1 MLWHIYGGIM
11 SGYNYAKK
19 IDIIGEYDV
28 AVVGGGPAGICAA
41 ASAARMGARVLLIE
55 RHGVLGGNL
64 TIGHVSPI
72 LGAVSEGTMYSE
84 IEHLLD
90 AEHKDAKQVMTRNG
104 REIHIDHEEAKGIL
118 ASFVKES
125 GAELMLCTSVVDVI
139 KDGDKVT
146 GLVINTP
153 EGLCAVSAKVVIDA
167 SGDGHAA
174 YLAGAEYKIGRD
186 GDGKTQ
192 PCTLEFLVDGVDES
206 VAISAWGGSDPVK
219 LPSGQEYR
227 ELCKQKNAEGEL
239 PKNVTIVRLHRTFYD
254 GERSVNA
261 TQLNDIDP
269 LDGRVLGNAEVELR
283 SQIESVLHFLQKYVP
298 GYENCRIKSS
308 ASVLGVRETRRITG
322 EYVLCDKDVE
332 DGARFDDVV
341 VHKAW
346 FLIDIHNPAG
356 GGQAEGHSKMA
367 QPYDIPYRCLL
378 PLGVENLLTSGRCI
392 SGTHRAHAS
401 YRVMAICMATGEA
414 AGVAA
419 ALAARI
425 GRTVRE
431 VGASE
436 VQEVLAGRGV
446 RLFD

>member
-1 MLWHIYGGIM
+1 M
-11 SGYNYAKK
+11 SNYNYTKT
-19 IDIIGEYDV
+19 IEVVGEYDV
-28 AVVGGGPAGICAA
+28 AVVGGGPAGVCAA
-41 ASAARMGARVLLIE
+41 VSAARMGARVLLVE
-55 RHGVLGGNL
+55 RHGILGGNL
-64 TIGHVSPI
+64 TLGHVSPI

-84 IEHLLD
+84 IEGLLD
-90 AEHKDAKQVMTRNG
+90 EAHKDAKQVMTRNG
-104 REIHIDHEEAKGIL
+104 REIHIDFEEAKGIL
-118 ASFVKES
+118 ASFVKKN
-125 GAELMLCTSVVDVI
+125 GAEFMLCTSVADVI
-139 KDGDKVT
+139 KDGNKIT
-146 GLVINTP
+146 GLVLNTP
-153 EGLCAVSAKVVIDA
+153 SGLCAVSANVVIDA

-174 YLAGAEYKIGRD
+174 YLAGAEYKVGRD
-186 GDGKTQ
+186 GDGRTQ
-192 PCTLEFLVDGVDES
+192 PCTLEFVVDGVDES

-227 ELCKQKNAEGEL
+227 ELCKEKNAEGEL
-239 PKNVTIVRLHRTFYD
+239 PENVTIVRLHRTFYD

-261 TQLNDIDP
+261 TQLNGIDP
-269 LDGRVLGNAEVELR
+269 LDGKVLADSEVELR
-283 SQIESVLHFLQKYVP
+283 AQIDSVVAFLRKYVP

-308 ASVLGVRETRRITG
+308 ASVLGVRETRRIMG

-419 ALAARI
+419 ALAAKSN
-425 GRTVRE
+425 RTVRE

-436 VQEVLAGRGV
+436 IQKVLTSRGV
-446 RLFD
+446 KLFD

>member
-1 MLWHIYGGIM
+1 M
-11 SGYNYAKK
+11 SNYSYAKTLE
-19 IDIIGEYDV
+19 IVGEYDV

-41 ASAARMGARVLLIE
+41 VSAARMGAHVLLIE
-55 RHGVLGGNL
+55 RHGILGGNL
-64 TIGHVSPI
+64 TLGHVSPI

-84 IEHLLD
+84 IESLLD
-90 AEHKDAKQVMTRNG
+90 ENHKDAKQVLTRNG
-104 REIHIDHEEAKGIL
+104 REIHIDFEEAKGIL
-118 ASFVKES
+118 ASFVKKS
-125 GAELMLCTSVVDVI
+125 GAEFMLCTSVADVI
-139 KDGDKVT
+139 KDGNKVT
-146 GLVINTP
+146 GLVLNTP
-153 EGLCAVSAKVVIDA
+153 SGLCAISAKVVIDA

-186 GDGKTQ
+186 GDGRTQ
-192 PCTLEFLVDGVDES
+192 PCTLEFVVDGVDES

-227 ELCKQKNAEGEL
+227 ELCKEKNAEGEL
-239 PKNVTIVRLHRTFYD
+239 PQNVTIVRLHRTFYD

-261 TQLNDIDP
+261 TQLNGIDP
-269 LDGRVLGNAEVELR
+269 LDGKVLADSEVELR
-283 SQIESVLHFLQKYVP
+283 AQIDSVVEFLRKYVP

-419 ALAARI
+419 AIAAKSDRN
-425 GRTVRE
+425 VRE
-431 VGASE
+431 IGASE
-436 VQEVLAGRGV
+436 IQKVLTDRGV
-446 RLFD
+446 KLFD